1 LFEKAYGRWHGV
13 DSLPGNP
20 MFDPIVIVLF
30 FAAAWLVARAA
41 AVVALRV
48 LVWNDRRSAD
58 LDLTQTG
65 KMTRLKR
72 RETQVSI
79 IRAAVTYLGFVT
91 AAVLSVGQLI
101 GGVDRLTALAG
112 ASFLLILVGFAI
124 QRVLMDIIA
133 GLAMFLER
141 WYSVGDTIQIPMHEL
156 QGVVEDVSLRHTRLR
171 TLDGEVIHIHNSQI
185 PSVRV
190 LPSGTKELVLEVFV
204 TDREQGVE
212 MVDSVASILP
222 EGPTTF
228 ARRPHIDRVDAL
240 SESLYRISARA
251 SVAPGREWL
260 VDGFFA
266 DLLRERAE
274 PGLIAHGP
282 VTLSI
287 DESAARSY
295 ARASALTRRDGEWYP
310 TLRRAS

>member
-1 LFEKAYGRWHGV
+1 MVGALTII
-13 DSLPGNP
+13 L
-20 MFDPIVIVLF
+20 L
-30 FAAAWLVARAA
+30 FAAAWLLARAA
-41 AVVALRV
+41 AFVALKV

-58 LDLTQTG
+58 HDLTKAG

-79 IRAAVTYLGFVT
+79 VRAGITYLGFAT
-91 AAVLSVGQLI
+91 AAILSVGQLI
-101 GGVDRLTALAG
+101 GGVDRLTAIAG
-112 ASFLLILVGFAI
+112 ASFVLILVGFSV

-133 GLAMFLER
+133 GLAMFVER

-156 QGVVEDVSLRHTRLR
+156 QGVVEDFSLRQTRLR

-190 LPSGTKELVLEVFV
+190 LPGGAKELRLEVFV
-204 TDREQGVE
+204 TDQEKGIE

-228 ARRPHIDRVDAL
+228 FRKPRIEHVDEL
-240 SESLYRISARA
+240 SETLFRISARA

-266 DLLRERAE
+266 DIIRERAE

-282 VTLSI
+282 VTLSV

-295 ARASALTRRDGEWYP
+295 ARASALTRRSAEFTP
-310 TLRRAS
+310 ALRRAS

>member
-1 LFEKAYGRWHGV
+1 VSLVLDPVVILLLFG
-13 DSLPGNP
+13 
-20 MFDPIVIVLF
+20 
-30 FAAAWLVARAA
+30 AAWLLARA
-41 AVVALRV
+41 VAFLAFKL

-58 LDLTQTG
+58 LDLTQAG
-65 KMTRLKR
+65 KMSHLKR

-79 IRAAVTYLGFVT
+79 FRAAVTYLGFAT
-91 AAVLSVGQLI
+91 AAVLSIGQLI

-112 ASFLLILVGFAI
+112 ASFVLILVGFAI

-156 QGVVEDVSLRHTRLR
+156 QGIVEDVSLRHTRLR
-171 TLDGEVIHIHNSQI
+171 TLDGEIIHIHNSQI

-190 LPSGTKELVLEVFV
+190 LPSGAKELMLEVFV
-204 TDREQGVE
+204 TDRERGVE

-228 ARRPHIDRVDAL
+228 IRRPRIDRVDEL
-240 SESLYRISARA
+240 SETLFRIAARA

-282 VTLSI
+282 VTLAV

-295 ARASALTRRDGEWYP
+295 ARANATNRRSAEWYP
-310 TLRRAS
+310 ALRKAS

>member
-1 LFEKAYGRWHGV
+1 
-13 DSLPGNP
+13 
-20 MFDPIVIVLF
+20 MFDPLVIVLL
-30 FAAAWLVARAA
+30 FAAAWLLMRVSAQVA
-41 AVVALRV
+41 VRV
-48 LVWNDRRSAD
+48 LVWNDRRHAET
-58 LDLTQTG
+58 DLTKAG

-79 IRAAVTYLGFVT
+79 VRAAVTYLGFAT

-112 ASFLLILVGFAI
+112 ASFVLILVGFSI
-124 QRVLMDIIA
+124 QRVLTDIIA
-133 GLAMFLER
+133 GLVMFLER

-156 QGVVEDVSLRHTRLR
+156 QGIVEDVSLRHTRLR

-190 LPSGTKELVLEVFV
+190 MPSGAKELQLEVFV
-204 TDREQGVE
+204 SDREAGVE

-228 ARRPHIDRVDAL
+228 IRRPRIDRVDEL
-240 SESLYRISARA
+240 SDTLFRISVRA

-266 DLLRERAE
+266 DLIRERAE
-274 PGLIAHGP
+274 PGVIAHGP
-282 VTLSI
+282 VTLAV
-287 DESAARSY
+287 DESASRSY
-295 ARASALTRRDGEWYP
+295 ARASALTRG
-310 TLRRAS
+310 LSRAA

>member
-1 LFEKAYGRWHGV
+1 ML
-13 DSLPGNP
+13 
-20 MFDPIVIVLF
+20 DPVVIVLL
-30 FAAAWLVARAA
+30 FAGAWLLARAA
-41 AVVALRV
+41 GFVALKA

-58 LDLTQTG
+58 LDLTKAG

-79 IRAAVTYLGFVT
+79 IRAAVTYLGFAT
-91 AAVLSVGQLI
+91 AAVLSIGQLI
-101 GGVDRLTALAG
+101 GGMDRLTALAG
-112 ASFLLILVGFAI
+112 ASFLFILIGFAI

-190 LPSGTKELVLEVFV
+190 MPSGAKELVLEVFV
-204 TDREQGVE
+204 TDRDKGVE

-228 ARRPHIDRVDAL
+228 VRRPRIERVDEL
-240 SESLYRISARA
+240 SETLFRIAARA
-251 SVAPGREWL
+251 SVPPGREWL
-260 VDGFFA
+260 MDGFFA
-266 DLLRERAE
+266 DLMRERAE

-282 VTLSI
+282 VTLAV
-287 DESAARSY
+287 DESASRSY
-295 ARASALTRRDGEWYP
+295 ARASAATRRSGDWHP
-310 TLRRAS
+310 ALRRAS

>member
-1 LFEKAYGRWHGV
+1 
-13 DSLPGNP
+13 
-20 MFDPIVIVLF
+20 MFDPVIIVVL
-30 FAAAWLVARAA
+30 FAAAWLLARASA
-41 AVVALRV
+41 YVALRV
-48 LVWNDRRSAD
+48 LMWNDRRHAET
-58 LDLTQTG
+58 DLTQTG
-65 KMTRLKR
+65 RMARLKR
-72 RETQVSI
+72 RETSVSI
-79 IRAAVTYLGFVT
+79 VRAGITYVAFAA

-112 ASFLLILVGFAI
+112 ASFVLILAGFAI
-124 QRVLMDIIA
+124 QRVLTDIIA
-133 GLAMFLER
+133 GLAMFIER
-141 WYSVGDTIQIPMHEL
+141 WYSVGDTIEIPMHDL

-190 LPSGTKELVLEVFV
+190 LPAGVKELALEVFV
-204 TDREQGVE
+204 TDREAGVE

-228 ARRPHIDRVDAL
+228 VRRPRIERIDEL
-240 SESLYRISARA
+240 SESLIRISTRA

-282 VTLSI
+282 VTLAV

-295 ARASALTRRDGEWYP
+295 ARASAVTRRGGDFWP
-310 TLRRAS
+310 VKRAA

>member
-1 LFEKAYGRWHGV
+1 MFEFLVIAALFVGAW
-13 DSLPGNP
+13 
-20 MFDPIVIVLF
+20 VL
-30 FAAAWLVARAA
+30 ARASGF
-41 AVVALRV
+41 VALRV
-48 LVWNDRRSAD
+48 VIWNDRRHSET
-58 LDLTQTG
+58 DLTQTG
-65 KMTRLKR
+65 RMTRLKR

-79 IRAAVTYLGFVT
+79 IRAAIAYLGF
-91 AAVLSVGQLI
+91 AAALVLSIGQLI

-133 GLAMFLER
+133 GLAMFIER
-141 WYSVGDTIQIPMHEL
+141 WYSVGDTIHIPMHDL
-156 QGVVEDVSLRHTRLR
+156 QGVVEDMSLRHTRLR

-190 LPSGTKELVLEVFV
+190 LPAGAKQLMLEVFV
-204 TDREQGVE
+204 TDREQAVE
-212 MVDSVASILP
+212 VVDSVASILP

-228 ARRPHIDRVDAL
+228 MRRPRIDRIDEL
-240 SESLYRISARA
+240 SESLFRISVRA
-251 SVAPGREWL
+251 AVAPGREWL

-266 DLLRERAE
+266 DLIRERAE

-282 VTLSI
+282 VTLAV

-295 ARASALTRRDGEWYP
+295 ARASAITRRTGEP
-310 TLRRAS
+310 VLKKAS

>member
-1 LFEKAYGRWHGV
+1 MR
-13 DSLPGNP
+13 DSL
-20 MFDPIVIVLF
+20 VIILL
-30 FAAAWLVARAA
+30 FAAAWLAARAA
-41 AVVALRV
+41 AVLALRV
-48 LVWNDRRSAD
+48 LAWNDRRSAV
-58 LDLTQTG
+58 LDLTKAG

-79 IRAAVTYLGFVT
+79 IRAAVTYLAFVT

-156 QGVVEDVSLRHTRLR
+156 QGIVEDVSLRHTRLR

-190 LPSGTKELVLEVFV
+190 LPSGAKELQLEVFV

-228 ARRPHIDRVDAL
+228 VSRPRIDRVDEL
-240 SESLYRISARA
+240 SETLFRIAARG
-251 SVAPGREWL
+251 SVPPGREWL
-260 VDGFFA
+260 MDGFFA

-282 VTLSI
+282 VTISV

-295 ARASALTRRDGEWYP
+295 ARASALTRSGLSRV
-310 TLRRAS
+310 A

>member
-1 LFEKAYGRWHGV
+1 MVEIL
-13 DSLPGNP
+13 
-20 MFDPIVIVLF
+20 IIVLL
-30 FAAAWLVARAA
+30 FAAAWLLARASA
-41 AVVALRV
+41 WLALKV
-48 LVWNDRRSAD
+48 LVWNDRRSAK
-58 LDLTQTG
+58 LDLTKGG

-79 IRAAVTYLGFVT
+79 IRAGISYVAFAT
-91 AAVLSVGQLI
+91 AAVLSVGQLL

-133 GLAMFLER
+133 GLVMFLER

-156 QGVVEDVSLRHTRLR
+156 QGIVEDVSLRHTRLR

-190 LPSGTKELVLEVFV
+190 LPSGAKELQLEVFV
-204 TDREQGVE
+204 TDRERGVQ
-212 MVDSVASILP
+212 MVESVAGILP

-228 ARRPHIDRVDAL
+228 IRRPRIDRVDEL
-240 SESLYRISARA
+240 SETLVRISARA
-251 SVAPGREWL
+251 AVAPGREWL
-260 VDGFFA
+260 LDGFFA
-266 DLLRERAE
+266 DLIRDRAE
-274 PGLIAHGP
+274 EGLIAHGP
-282 VTLSI
+282 VTLSV

-295 ARASALTRRDGEWYP
+295 SRANAATRRESEWWP
-310 TLRRAS
+310 SVSRAL

>member
-1 LFEKAYGRWHGV
+1 V
-13 DSLPGNP
+13 DPVVDL
-20 MFDPIVIVLF
+20 IVILVLF
-30 FAAAWLVARAA
+30 SGAWLLARAA
-41 AVVALRV
+41 GFVARKV
-48 LVWNDRRSAD
+48 LVWNDRRVAEA
-58 LDLTQTG
+58 DLTQAG
-65 KMTRLKR
+65 RLRRLKR
-72 RETQVSI
+72 RETEVSI
-79 IRAAVTYLGFVT
+79 IRAGVTYLAFAT
-91 AAVLSVGQLI
+91 AAVLSAGQLI

-112 ASFLLILVGFAI
+112 ASFLLILIGFAI

-133 GLAMFLER
+133 GLAMFIER

-156 QGVVEDVSLRHTRLR
+156 QGIVEGVTLRHTRLR

-190 LPSGTKELVLEVFV
+190 LPSGLKELQLEVFV
-204 TDREQGVE
+204 TDRERGVE
-212 MVDSVASILP
+212 MVEAVAGILP

-228 ARRPHIDRVDAL
+228 IRRPWIDRIDEL
-240 SESLYRISARA
+240 SANLVRISARA
-251 SVAPGREWL
+251 AVAPGREWL

-282 VTLSI
+282 VTLSV

-295 ARASALTRRDGEWYP
+295 SRASAATRRPSDYWP
-310 TLRRAS
+310 LVSRAL

>member
-1 LFEKAYGRWHGV
+1 MLG
-13 DSLPGNP
+13 
-20 MFDPIVIVLF
+20 PIVIVLL
-30 FAAAWLVARAA
+30 FAAAWLLARATA
-41 AVVALRV
+41 FVALKV
-48 LVWNDRRSAD
+48 LVWNDRRVAD
-58 LDLTQTG
+58 TDLTQAG
-65 KMTRLKR
+65 RLRRLKR

-91 AAVLSVGQLI
+91 AAVLSVGQLM

-133 GLAMFLER
+133 GLVMFMER

-156 QGVVEDVSLRHTRLR
+156 QGIVEDVSLRHTRLR

-190 LPSGTKELVLEVFV
+190 LPSGVKELQLEVFV
-204 TDREQGVE
+204 TDRERGVE
-212 MVDSVASILP
+212 MVESVVQILP
-222 EGPTTF
+222 QGPTTF
-228 ARRPHIDRVDAL
+228 IRRPWIDRVDEL
-240 SESLYRISARA
+240 SETLVRISARA
-251 SVAPGREWL
+251 TVAPGREWL

-274 PGLIAHGP
+274 DGLIAHGP
-282 VTLSI
+282 VTLSV

-295 ARASALTRRDGEWYP
+295 SRASAATRRSSEWWP
-310 TLRRAS
+310 SVSRAL

>member
-1 LFEKAYGRWHGV
+1 
-13 DSLPGNP
+13 
-20 MFDPIVIVLF
+20 MFDPLVIVLL
-30 FAAAWLVARAA
+30 FAAAWVLARGAA
-41 AVVALRV
+41 FVALKV
-48 LVWNDRRSAD
+48 LVWNDRRSAE
-58 LDLTQTG
+58 LDLTKSG

-79 IRAAVTYLGFVT
+79 VRAAITYLGFAT
-91 AAVLSVGQLI
+91 AAVLSIGQLI
-101 GGVDRLTALAG
+101 GGIDRLTAIAG
-112 ASFLLILVGFAI
+112 ASFLLILVGFAV
-124 QRVLMDIIA
+124 QRVLTDIIA
-133 GLAMFLER
+133 GLAMFIER

-156 QGVVEDVSLRHTRLR
+156 QGIVEDVSLRHTRLR

-190 LPSGTKELVLEVFV
+190 LPSGAKELMLEVFV
-204 TDREQGVE
+204 TDREKGVE

-228 ARRPHIDRVDAL
+228 IRRPRIDRVDDL
-240 SESLYRISARA
+240 SESLFRIASRA

-274 PGLIAHGP
+274 TGLIAHGP
-282 VTLSI
+282 VTLSV

-295 ARASALTRRDGEWYP
+295 ARASAATRRGAESWP
-310 TLRRAS
+310 ALRRAS

>member
-1 LFEKAYGRWHGV
+1 ML
-13 DSLPGNP
+13 
-20 MFDPIVIVLF
+20 DPIIILLL
-30 FAAAWLVARAA
+30 FAAAWLLARASA
-41 AVVALRV
+41 FVALRV

-58 LDLTQTG
+58 LDLTKAG

-79 IRAAVTYLGFVT
+79 FRAAVTYLGFAT
-91 AAVLSVGQLI
+91 AAVLSAGQLL
-101 GGVDRLTALAG
+101 GGIDRLTALAG

-124 QRVLMDIIA
+124 QRVLTDIIA

-141 WYSVGDTIQIPMHEL
+141 WYSVGDTIQIPMHDL
-156 QGVVEDVSLRHTRLR
+156 QGIVEDVSLRHTRLR
-171 TLDGEVIHIHNSQI
+171 TLDGEIIHIHNSQI

-190 LPSGTKELVLEVFV
+190 MPSGAKELMLEVFV
-204 TDREQGVE
+204 TDREHGVE

-228 ARRPHIDRVDAL
+228 IRRPRIERVDEL
-240 SESLYRISARA
+240 SESLFRIGAAA

-282 VTLSI
+282 VTLAV

-295 ARASALTRRDGEWYP
+295 ARATAVTRRSGEFWP
-310 TLRRAS
+310 AIRKAS

>member
-1 LFEKAYGRWHGV
+1 MRLM
-13 DSLPGNP
+13 L
-20 MFDPIVIVLF
+20 DPIVIILL
-30 FAAAWLVARAA
+30 FAAAWLVARGAA
-41 AVVALRV
+41 YVALKV
-48 LVWNDRRSAD
+48 LVLNDRRSAEH
-58 LDLTQTG
+58 DLTKAG
-65 KMTRLKR
+65 KMARLKR

-79 IRAAVTYLGFVT
+79 IRAGVTYLGFAT
-91 AAVLSVGQLI
+91 AAVLAAGQLI
-101 GGVDRLTALAG
+101 GGIDQLTAIAG
-112 ASFLLILVGFAI
+112 ASFLLILVGFAV

-141 WYSVGDTIQIPMHEL
+141 WYSVGDTIQIPMHEV
-156 QGVVEDVSLRHTRLR
+156 QGIVEDVSLRHTRLR

-190 LPSGTKELVLEVFV
+190 MPSGAKELMLEVFV
-204 TDREQGVE
+204 TDREAGVE

-228 ARRPHIDRVDAL
+228 IKRPRIDRVDEL
-240 SESLYRISARA
+240 SESLFRIGVRA

-260 VDGFFA
+260 LDGFCA

-282 VTLSI
+282 VTLAV
-287 DESAARSY
+287 DESATRSF
-295 ARASALTRRDGEWYP
+295 ARARAATRHSGDWSPALKRV
-310 TLRRAS
+310 S

>member
-1 LFEKAYGRWHGV
+1 V
-13 DSLPGNP
+13 DPVL
-20 MFDPIVIVLF
+20 DVLVIALL
-30 FAAAWLVARAA
+30 FAAAWLLARAA
-41 AVVALRV
+41 GFVALKV
-48 LVWNDRRSAD
+48 LVWHDRRLGAV
-58 LDLTQTG
+58 DLTQAG
-65 KMTRLKR
+65 RLRRVKR

-79 IRAAVTYLGFVT
+79 IRAAVTYLGFAT
-91 AAVLSVGQLI
+91 AVVLSVGQLL

-112 ASFLLILVGFAI
+112 ASFLLILVGFAV

-133 GLAMFLER
+133 GLAMFIER

-156 QGVVEDVSLRHTRLR
+156 QGIVEDVSLRHTRLR

-190 LPSGTKELVLEVFV
+190 LPSGVKELQLEVFV
-204 TDREQGVE
+204 TDRERGIE
-212 MVDSVASILP
+212 MVESVVQILP

-228 ARRPHIDRVDAL
+228 IRKPQIERVDEL
-240 SESLYRISARA
+240 SETLVRIAARA
-251 SVAPGREWL
+251 AVAPGREWL

-266 DLLRERAE
+266 DLIRERAE

-282 VTLSI
+282 VTLSV

-295 ARASALTRRDGEWYP
+295 SRASAATRRPSEYWP
-310 TLRRAS
+310 SVSRAL